1 MINNYLYDMRNFIKQ
16 VLSEAKSKKILV
28 GCDFFEHH
36 THDYRWCKFAETKLM
51 RNTNRAKKAMNDYIK
66 IYLSQYTSGLRAVKY
81 NKELEFFSERRSMVV
96 DALDKFKTSCPS
108 LRKYIIDSM
117 VRFTDQ
123 YVIWNESQQYDL
135 LNKLNT
141 NYTAQAYMLT
151 ANLPDQHKTSVAF
164 EDVLKY
170 FFDEKNADG
179 MTPFEIFMGKIE
191 NDNKKEIRD
200 KINDTIAQKTKEGQ
214 EIEDKFF
221 EYISNQ
227 LGDGSVISYS
237 GDYSFM
243 DMIGIDMVI
252 QTPEGNWVPVQV
264 KKYSGGCDDKTI
276 AHARKYMCE
285 NWCVSNESKYWAIK
299 TYNGQRL
306 VKSKQQCKTSELD
319 KTTFLNVHGKPDK
332 TPSYEYCRADDD
344 EQDYYENDFVEI
356 K

>member
-1 MINNYLYDMRNFIKQ
+1 
-16 VLSEAKSKKILV
+16 
-28 GCDFFEHH
+28 
-36 THDYRWCKFAETKLM
+36 
-51 RNTNRAKKAMNDYIK
+51 
-66 IYLSQYTSGLRAVKY
+66 
-81 NKELEFFSERRSMVV
+81 
-96 DALDKFKTSCPS
+96 
-108 LRKYIIDSM
+108 M

-237 GDYSFM
+237 GDYSQYKLLF
-243 DMIGIDMVI
+243 DF
-252 QTPEGNWVPVQV
+252 QTFP
-264 KKYSGGCDDKTI
+264 S
-276 AHARKYMCE
+276 H
-285 NWCVSNESKYWAIK
+285 
-299 TYNGQRL
+299 TY
-306 VKSKQQCKTSELD
+306 
-319 KTTFLNVHGKPDK
+319 P
-332 TPSYEYCRADDD
+332 A
-344 EQDYYENDFVEI
+344 
-356 K
+356 